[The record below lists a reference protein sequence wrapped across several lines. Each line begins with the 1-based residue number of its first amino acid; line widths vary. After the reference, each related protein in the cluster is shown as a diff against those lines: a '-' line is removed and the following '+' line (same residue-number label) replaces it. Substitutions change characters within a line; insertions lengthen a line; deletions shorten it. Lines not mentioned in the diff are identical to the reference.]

1 MEKIFLT
8 VGLMMLLGASLYLNN
23 TQEVLDEIDTGNLYT
38 NWKMKYNKRYTNQRD
53 EMYRYKVFTG
63 NLNQIRAFYESR
75 KETTYTLE
83 LNQFADMSQQ
93 EFAQTYLSLRVRK
106 TAKINAANDNFQYKG
121 AEVDW
126 TNDKKIKY
134 PAVKN
139 QGSCGSSWAFSAV
152 ATLEINSDIELNKR
166 YVLSEQ
172 DLVDCTRPYGNQGC
186 KGGQVDQAYHYVL
199 DYGLTEAKD
208 YPYTGKDEEC
218 QSSANRPFQHL
229 AGYYLYETCSQL
241 ADAIQ
246 KRTVAVAVDANSW
259 QFYGSGVLSE
269 CTKDLNHA
277 AVLVGVS
284 ADGVWKIRNS
294 WGATWGEA
302 GHIRLAGG
310 DTCGICADPSSPV
323 LQ

>member
-1 MEKIFLT
+1 MKI
-8 VGLMMLLGASLYLNN
+8 
-23 TQEVLDEIDTGNLYT
+23 
-38 NWKMKYNKRYTNQRD
+38 
-53 EMYRYKVFTG
+53 
-63 NLNQIRAFYESR
+63 
-75 KETTYTLE
+75 
-83 LNQFADMSQQ
+83 
-93 EFAQTYLSLRVRK
+93 
-106 TAKINAANDNFQYKG
+106 
-121 AEVDW
+121 
-126 TNDKKIKY
+126 
-134 PAVKN
+134 
-139 QGSCGSSWAFSAV
+139 

-172 DLVDCTRPYGNQGC
+172 DLVDCTRSYGNQGC

-259 QFYGSGVLSE
+259 QFYASGVLSE

-277 AVLVGVS
+277 AVLVGIS

-294 WGATWGEA
+294 WGATRGEA
-302 GHIRLAGG
+302 ELLKVILVVY
-310 DTCGICADPSSPV
+310 V
-323 LQ
+323 LNHVPYINLSTISVILQTIYLIEQLHKKLISFFNIYQ